1 MPGTELFGEEERKEV
16 NDVMQT
22 GILMRYN
29 HDQLRNNHW
38 KAKSF
43 EAEIM
48 KLTGARY
55 AHAVSSGSTAIATA
69 LAAAGVGAGDEV
81 IVPPFTFIASIEA
94 VLFIGAIPVFAE
106 IDETLCLSA
115 VGIKNAITA
124 KTKAVCL
131 VHMCGGMANMD
142 EILQVCDTNKLT
154 LVEDAGQAY
163 AASYKGK
170 FVGLFGK
177 TGSYSFDFF
186 KIATAGEGG
195 VVVTNDEQAYHYAET
210 YSDHGHDHIGANRG
224 MEKHPILGF
233 NYRISEL
240 NAAVGVAQSRKV
252 PYILERNRHNK
263 TFLTN
268 ALKGLPGISF
278 ASLPDASGDS
288 ATFLNLLLP
297 DTLFAQR
304 LVNNLNNH
312 GIGGFNYWF
321 LNQYHFIN
329 QWDHLKELRS
339 ASKLPIHLLGS
350 TQNYSKLDL
359 PVSQSVIGRLISFG
373 IRCTWN
379 EQELTDLASKIST
392 CYTLAIETKQ
402 YA

>member
-1 MPGTELFGEEERKEV
+1 M
-16 NDVMQT
+16 
-22 GILMRYN
+22 
-29 HDQLRNNHW
+29 
-38 KAKSF
+38 
-43 EAEIM
+43 
-48 KLTGARY
+48 
-55 AHAVSSGSTAIATA
+55 
-69 LAAAGVGAGDEV
+69 
-81 IVPPFTFIASIEA
+81 
-94 VLFIGAIPVFAE
+94 
-106 IDETLCLSA
+106 
-115 VGIKNAITA
+115 
-124 KTKAVCL
+124 
-131 VHMCGGMANMD
+131 
-142 EILQVCDTNKLT
+142 
-154 LVEDAGQAY
+154 
-163 AASYKGK
+163 
-170 FVGLFGK
+170 
-177 TGSYSFDFF
+177 
-186 KIATAGEGG
+186 
-195 VVVTNDEQAYHYAET
+195 TNDEQAYHYAET